1 MTQTINEKAN
11 PGLEGAKEL
20 EVHLEWLDTFT
31 PAALGVLATA
41 SGIYTYLGVSTLL
54 DNTGALSVVAAVA
67 YATAV
72 SVGIFVFWSFLL
84 KLLPAMRNA
93 KGYLGLGLAAVIG
106 SLAIVAMSSWLNA
119 TALAGSAAV
128 EQHLGKTITE
138 YQTALERANFI
149 AVRAQS
155 LQSDIERSAQDF
167 RNLADQEKSGNLSGK
182 SGTGAIHAVL
192 MQKADELDA
201 ISQIVKNKSSIIEDA
216 FQRGNKIITKMQTLK
231 SGDGPVKIRSLKFSE
246 ESINLSGVITTL
258 KQVSAAP
265 LVFRAMGDLEKIIRP
280 TLDGSTEATRETQA
294 DVISQTQEKIQT
306 VASTLRDAA
315 KEIMD
320 EEPPNDT
327 AYTSISSADAVII
340 YASNFYP
347 QWAGAIAIDLLP
359 ALLVFMLAITHAA
372 IRDGRKETNIEER
385 MTLSELKVA
394 MAAIKHVEKNL
405 DNKNI

>member
-1 MTQTINEKAN
+1 MSQAINEKTN

-31 PAALGVLATA
+31 PAALGVLSTA

-84 KLLPAMRNA
+84 KLMPAMRNV
-93 KGYLGLGLAAVIG
+93 KGYFGLGLAAIIG

-128 EQHLGKTITE
+128 EQHLGKTITQ
-138 YQTALERANFI
+138 YQKALERANFI

-155 LQSDIERSAQDF
+155 LQSDIERSAKDF
-167 RNLADQEKSGNLSGK
+167 RNLATQEKNGNLSGR
-182 SGTGAIHAVL
+182 SGTGAIYAVL

-201 ISQIVKNKSSIIEDA
+201 IRQVVDNKSAVIEET
-216 FQRGNKIITKMQTLK
+216 FQLGNKIITKMQTLK

-294 DVISQTQEKIQT
+294 DVINQTEEKIQA
-306 VASTLRDAA
+306 VATTLRDAA

-320 EEPPNDT
+320 EEQPQDT
-327 AYTSISSADAVII
+327 TYTSISSADAVII
-340 YASNFYP
+340 YAANFYP

-359 ALLVFMLAITHAA
+359 ALLVFMLTITHVA
-372 IRDGRKETNIEER
+372 IRDGRKGTNVEER

-394 MAAIKHVEKNL
+394 MEAIKHVEKSL
-405 DNKNI
+405 DNKNN